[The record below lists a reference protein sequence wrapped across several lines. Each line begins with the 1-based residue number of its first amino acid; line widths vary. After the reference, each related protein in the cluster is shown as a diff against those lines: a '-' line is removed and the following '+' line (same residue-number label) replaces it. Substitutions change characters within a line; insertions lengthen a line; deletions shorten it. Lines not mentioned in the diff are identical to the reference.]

1 MKPIFYVCCQ
11 EKYCVENR
19 ELEWC
24 FGWSPEIPQL
34 GTRVSMG
41 TEARWSIVKITTY
54 HAETAHEVDRV
65 YIVHVHPVGLPVP
78 PESEWDRELEPC
90 SFSAE
95 VVLIGQEA
103 IELSLMRGIDTPE
116 IGEQLESIIEPTTEG
131 TVLLE
136 ARKCWTRR
144 LIVSYRPVE
153 ELRMVTPE
161 ETSFAR
167 AFLGWWEPTETV
179 A

>member
-19 ELEWC
+19 ELSWR

-34 GTRVSMG
+34 GTRISMG

-54 HAETAHEVDRV
+54 HAETADEIDRF
-65 YIVHVHPVGLPVP
+65 YIVYVHPLGLPVP
-78 PESEWDRELEPC
+78 PESEWYSEKPC
-90 SFSAE
+90 NISAG
-95 VVLIGQEA
+95 VVLLGQEE
-103 IELSLMRGIDTPE
+103 IELSMMRDIDVPE
-116 IGEQLESIIEPTTEG
+116 IGEQLESIIEPTPEG

-136 ARKCWTRR
+136 AEKSWTRR
-144 LIVSYRPVE
+144 RFVSYRPVE

-161 ETSFAR
+161 EASFAR
-167 AFLGWWEPTETV
+167 AFLSWWEPTETV
-179 A
+179 T